1 MDQDLVT
8 TLVRQSRRGKVDQD
22 LVTALVRQSMRG
34 KVDQDLFT
42 AHSNTDR
49 DVAAMLACRRNLFIL
64 IIARRDMISDSYK
77 HVCISRVIRWGMTP
91 NKQQQTLSPHT
102 TRGIGVCPPR
112 EKNCM
117 T

>member
-1 MDQDLVT
+1 MVT

-77 HVCISRVIRWGMTP
+77 HVCISRVTRWGYDPKQATANIIPTP
-91 NKQQQTLSPHT
+91 LE
-102 TRGIGVCPPR
+102 G
-112 EKNCM
+112 
-117 T
+117 